1 MPDRISSSSKR
12 RRSEAEATATS
23 STKVAK
29 PTKRSRFDI
38 PSDTLKWKAVKTAPV
53 AGFDEGGGMMMLEEL
68 EGVDIEWEEGLN
80 GQKVARFQVC
90 HTAIK
95 CRQKLMGRNV
105 SLSPHLPRC

>member
-1 MPDRISSSSKR
+1 MPDRIPSSSKR
-12 RRSEAEATATS
+12 RRSEAETAATS

-90 HTAIK
+90 W
-95 CRQKLMGRNV
+95 RVMN
-105 SLSPHLPRC
+105 